1 MPISETHVS
10 SPPGANTRAESLAPT
25 ARGLSFSVYQSDTFV
40 NAWILANVL
49 GALSVL
55 CADTGVSAAEFAT
68 WAIFLLANCGLLKRV
83 ITNSDDARAKAG
95 HSRDAL
101 TAIAAIFGLLW
112 AWPLH
117 WAIGG
122 GELPQAFTIMIGGGV
137 VLLALPLFAPR
148 GAAYFALLAGFC
160 AALGALFL
168 AHGVARWSIGG
179 LLAFLLPT
187 VIMARLYRALI
198 ANVEQLLEHGLDAVS
213 PAPLENH
220 DYLDDARSRIGAL
233 RHQLVDHARLHAT
246 VHAIADGI
254 VRVNALGIIDYMNP
268 AAERMTGYGLRQA
281 RGLPLGNVV
290 MLQAPG
296 ARELAANSV
305 ATCLDRGELFISDE
319 GTTLRPRDGGILRIS
334 FTPSR
339 RYAKEMLAWGLYC
352 SYATSPMRAITRMPV
367 QHVPHLIPLLRC
379 VIALSLNRACSA
391 HSKRPSLGVRASMH
405 CV

>member
-10 SPPGANTRAESLAPT
+10 SPPGASTRAAPLAPA
-25 ARGLSFSVYQSDTFV
+25 ARGLSFTVYQSDTFV

-68 WAIFLLANCGLLKRV
+68 WAIFLLGNCGLLKRV

-95 HSRDAL
+95 PSLDAL
-101 TAIAAIFGLLW
+101 TAIAVIFGLLW

-198 ANVEQLLEHGLDAVS
+198 ANVDQCSNMDSAQHH
-213 PAPLENH
+213 P
-220 DYLDDARSRIGAL
+220 R
-233 RHQLVDHARLHAT
+233 
-246 VHAIADGI
+246 
-254 VRVNALGIIDYMNP
+254 
-268 AAERMTGYGLRQA
+268 
-281 RGLPLGNVV
+281 
-290 MLQAPG
+290 
-296 ARELAANSV
+296 
-305 ATCLDRGELFISDE
+305 CLKV
-319 GTTLRPRDGGILRIS
+319 TTIL
-334 FTPSR
+334 T
-339 RYAKEMLAWGLYC
+339 
-352 SYATSPMRAITRMPV
+352 TR
-367 QHVPHLIPLLRC
+367 
-379 VIALSLNRACSA
+379 ALSSVHCAISWSTTRGCARHCTRLPTVSF
-391 HSKRPSLGVRASMH
+391 ASTRLASSTT
-405 CV
+405 